1 MLVSTLSESSI
12 TVAADWLPCF
22 TYQLHPSE
30 KYQNGFFTFLAVGMY
45 VVRFFTVGTVPRKKT
60 RPPTLLADQILLM
73 SVL

>member
-1 MLVSTLSESSI
+1 
-12 TVAADWLPCF
+12 
-22 TYQLHPSE
+22 
-30 KYQNGFFTFLAVGMY
+30 MY